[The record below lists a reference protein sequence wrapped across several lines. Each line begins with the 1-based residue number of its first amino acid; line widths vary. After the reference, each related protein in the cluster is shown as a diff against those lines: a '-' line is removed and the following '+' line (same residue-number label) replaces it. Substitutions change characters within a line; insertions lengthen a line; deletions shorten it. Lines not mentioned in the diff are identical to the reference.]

1 VVLQHLKSP
10 KQPTWERVLPKG
22 ISIPSYALRQR
33 FITRSAFPA
42 SPDATASMRDDFGR
56 VLPQTCAGLYDIK
69 EAGFT
74 SLLTPSEGRFSTPK
88 GDIRIQTRPLT
99 RLAEK
104 PGNTMGR
111 AIKIGLRNFL
121 RSRCSSQPLTR
132 LAFVG
137 KDHILTLPTRKYRV
151 CMEVSG
157 KGASGPSRPAARVRG
172 RDCQLVFPGPIPIGY
187 PAHMERN
194 SSGVWFGHSN
204 GIWFGDTFCSGPHRH

>member
-1 VVLQHLKSP
+1 MPSDNVLSRGQHSP
-10 KQPTWERVLPKG
+10 RPPTQLHRCGTISVEFCHKHARVYTTLRRL
-22 ISIPSYALRQR
+22 AL
-33 FITRSAFPA
+33 PA
-42 SPDATASMRDDFGR
+42 SSRHQKVDS
-56 VLPQTCAGLYDIK
+56 QH
-69 EAGFT
+69 
-74 SLLTPSEGRFSTPK
+74 
-88 GDIRIQTRPLT
+88 IRIQTRPLT

-111 AIKIGLRNFL
+111 AIKIGLGNFL